1 MKKMIDFNK
10 HNYWNKSKVY
20 SYSCLLVYIII
31 FVVASYNKINGNGD
45 MVIKITNNTLYLSL
59 LFSFIGILFIPKN
72 LFVRI
77 HIWVPIL
84 CNVPFFLSLIAV
96 THGNITEVISYY
108 FESIINAP
116 IRLIRLLFQ
125 I

>member
-1 MKKMIDFNK
+1 MIGFNK
-10 HNYWNKSKVY
+10 HNHWNRSTVY
-20 SYSCLLVYIII
+20 SYSCLFVYIII
-31 FVVASYNKINGNGD
+31 LVVASYHKIKGNGD
-45 MVIKITNNTLYLSL
+45 MVIEITNNTLYLSL

-72 LFVRI
+72 LFVWI

-108 FESIINAP
+108 FKSIINAP
-116 IRLIRLLFQ
+116 IRVIRLLFQ

>member
-1 MKKMIDFNK
+1 
-10 HNYWNKSKVY
+10 
-20 SYSCLLVYIII
+20 
-31 FVVASYNKINGNGD
+31 
-45 MVIKITNNTLYLSL
+45 MVIEITNNTLYLSL

-72 LFVRI
+72 LFVWI

-84 CNVPFFLSLIAV
+84 CNVLFFLSLIAV
-96 THGNITEVISYY
+96 THGNITEVTSYY

-116 IRLIRLLFQ
+116 IRVIRLLFQ